1 MKVLTIIGNGFDL
14 GHCLP
19 TKFEDFIKSR
29 VVFEEKYSIFKKGNN
44 NWNEIE
50 KRYSECLCEVMK
62 QRSWIDSTEIVE
74 NIINEYGLN
83 QYGEVDYYNYN
94 SDLFGEEHNNII
106 ALITRL
112 TEFERDF
119 LFYLR
124 KVCSDKEI
132 QRRRN
137 YQKTQNLLDLST
149 RIINF
154 NYTKTIEI
162 LYGIQNVC
170 HIHGSVNDKIAI
182 GSGALEDVKESQV
195 DIEYP
200 TIDKFEPSKYGFQE
214 MMRYYEEDM
223 AGGLVE
229 NHFIKRFFDEVVQS
243 LNREEKELF
252 ELLDKKNKDSLVLRK
267 TIINE
272 LKNTMYDKVY
282 IIGHSLED
290 SDFSVLDSI
299 NKDAEVVCF
308 YFDDEDARRKAC
320 QIEKLKWNCKLISS
334 KLLFKS

>member
-1 MKVLTIIGNGFDL
+1 MDIT
-14 GHCLP
+14 
-19 TKFEDFIKSR
+19 
-29 VVFEEKYSIFKKGNN
+29 EKNKI
-44 NWNEIE
+44 
-50 KRYSECLCEVMK
+50 
-62 QRSWIDSTEIVE
+62 
-74 NIINEYGLN
+74 NI
-83 QYGEVDYYNYN
+83 
-94 SDLFGEEHNNII
+94 
-106 ALITRL
+106 
-112 TEFERDF
+112 
-119 LFYLR
+119 
-124 KVCSDKEI
+124 
-132 QRRRN
+132 
-137 YQKTQNLLDLST
+137 
-149 RIINF
+149 
-154 NYTKTIEI
+154 
-162 LYGIQNVC
+162 IQNVC

-229 NHFIKRFFDEVVQS
+229 NHFIKRFFNEVVQS

-290 SDFSVLDSI
+290 ADFSVLDSI
-299 NKDAEVVCF
+299 NKNVEVVCF
-308 YFDDEDARRKAC
+308 YYDDEDARGKTC
-320 QIEKLKWNCKLISS
+320 QIEKLKWNCKLIPS
-334 KLLFKS
+334 KALFKS